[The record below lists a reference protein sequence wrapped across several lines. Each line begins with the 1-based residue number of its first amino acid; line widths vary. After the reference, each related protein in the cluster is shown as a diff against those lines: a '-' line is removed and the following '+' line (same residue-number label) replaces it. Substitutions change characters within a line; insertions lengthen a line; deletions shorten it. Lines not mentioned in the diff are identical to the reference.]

1 MPVWKPKVTREGRI
15 SSAPPKDVMY
25 VDLVTSFDV
34 PGCNGVD
41 DGDFVLTAPGP
52 TSNAHLRG
60 TKVTFDEGVDIVRGG
75 CVTRGFYIN
84 TPTANARD
92 GWRKAHLHQ
101 LNTFE
106 IMTSGRYCRADTAS
120 ASRPPRVTTLGPA
133 SVIRPHSGE
142 VLPACRSSSEQRAA
156 SEGAGLAAR
165 RKQPDQHRGGAPA
178 GRRQARLHRDR
189 RVIRLQRRVA
199 KTSPLISACR
209 ATP

>member
-25 VDLVTSFDV
+25 VDLVASFDV

>member
-25 VDLVTSFDV
+25 VDLVASFDV

-156 SEGAGLAAR
+156 SSEQRA
-165 RKQPDQHRGGAPA
+165 KVPVWQPDVNNQISIAAAPPQGDGKLVYTA
-178 GRRQARLHRDR
+178 IDASSDCSGVWPRPAH
-189 RVIRLQRRVA
+189 
-199 KTSPLISACR
+199 
-209 ATP
+209 